1 MFRVEK
7 RQLLIKVYSLC
18 LHKSLKVFFLSRLL
32 ADIQLLE
39 DKHSPKRRSA
49 AKRLRKL
56 GDVAAGPALLK
67 RAKKEVLDPRT
78 WETQYQ
84 LIMAI
89 GECEYV
95 DALPFLESLSE
106 TKIDAAMVYV
116 GIGDALV
123 RLKSKGGNDVAP
135 VLSLMLTDNHMLVN
149 GAFRAMAMLKM
160 VPSDDAID
168 AILEY
173 VSKFGIEH
181 SIRFWPLA
189 ASAGWNGDNVEKYV
203 SECSQSSRHDLQ
215 HAVKLASEGKYY
227 NWRPL

>member
-1 MFRVEK
+1 M
-7 RQLLIKVYSLC
+7 SD
-18 LHKSLKVFFLSRLL
+18 LSD
-32 ADIQLLE
+32 DIQLLE
-39 DKHSPKRRSA
+39 DKRSPKRRSA

-67 RAKKEVLDPRT
+67 RAKKEILDPRT

-106 TKIDAAMVYV
+106 TKIEATMVYV

-135 VLSLMLTDNHMLVN
+135 VLSLMMSDNHMLID

-160 VPSDDAID
+160 VPSDDAIN
-168 AILEY
+168 AILEF
-173 VSKFGIEH
+173 VSKFDIEH
-181 SIRFWPLA
+181 GIRFWPLA
-189 ASAGWNGDNVEKYV
+189 ASAGWNGNNVEKYV
-203 SECSQSSRHDLQ
+203 SKCSQSSRQDLQ
-215 HAVKLASEGKYY
+215 HAAKLAGESKYY